1 VASFFLFSIIRYFH
15 ETTFPSAHVNGM
27 TMRITHRLTM
37 SVVRGH
43 SVVALPS
50 FFLSEMPF
58 FFRLR
63 TREIQAQSVAHLQR
77 KLVYPCN
84 YTHSYGVWAV
94 TTVLYIK
101 EKRKRRNQ
109 PVLLLLLANRSD
121 TLYTTVWAWPRGRLG
136 RRITNRDLLNSS
148 VCMQCNATTT

>member
-109 PVLLLLLANRSD
+109 PVLLLLL
-121 TLYTTVWAWPRGRLG
+121 VWAWVGAWAGGSPTVICRTLLFRLHA
-136 RRITNRDLLNSS
+136 
-148 VCMQCNATTT
+148 MQCNNHLTRHGPS